1 MLDNDVVDDVTSQM
15 VPVVSLLAVTSV
27 FVDRPGSGPIFRSQ
41 FELLLLLLM
50 VLSVDTLT
58 WKRRDDVTEEDGDRE
73 LVHGRVT
80 AMRDLTDSGTLSLLT
95 EIVRPAS
102 FG

>member
-1 MLDNDVVDDVTSQM
+1 M

-41 FELLLLLLM
+41 FELLLLLM

-73 LVHGRVT
+73 LVHGRVS
-80 AMRDLTDSGTLSLLT
+80 AMRDLSDSGTLSLLT

>member
-1 MLDNDVVDDVTSQM
+1 M

-27 FVDRPGSGPIFRSQ
+27 FVDRPGLGPIFRSQ
-41 FELLLLLLM
+41 FELLLLLLLM
-50 VLSVDTLT
+50 VLSVDTLP

-73 LVHGRVT
+73 LVHGRVR
-80 AMRDLTDSGTLSLLT
+80 AMRDLSDSGTLSLLT

>member
-1 MLDNDVVDDVTSQM
+1 M

-27 FVDRPGSGPIFRSQ
+27 FVDRPGLGPIFRSQ
-41 FELLLLLLM
+41 FELLLLLLLLLM
-50 VLSVDTLT
+50 VLSVDTLP

-73 LVHGRVT
+73 LVHGRVR
-80 AMRDLTDSGTLSLLT
+80 AMRDLSDSGTLSLLT